1 MVNLP
6 HHSFV
11 INERSEANLLKN
23 ILRAQAEKVALSD
36 YQVGKLDIIIA
47 ELTSNF
53 LKHAHSHG
61 EVLFRTIQSD
71 DRPGIE
77 VIGID
82 HGPGM
87 LDPAHRM
94 QDGVS
99 TTQTMGTGM
108 GAIRRLSDDF
118 DLYSLPGWGT
128 LTLVRIFKNASQPPK
143 TSSALQYSA
152 LLVAHPDETQCGDG
166 WAYKQSGDTHCF
178 MITDG
183 LGHGPHA
190 HEASQRA
197 IIRFEQTASVDP
209 LALMRSLHEQL
220 SATRG
225 AVGLVVSLDVKLQ
238 TIDYCGVGNISFRR
252 VTDQQTKRGVSAPG
266 ILGKHLRSQF
276 VTQSDRWPDR
286 GVLFMH
292 SDGLDR
298 TWNLDDYPNLLQHD
312 RSLWGAALYKDHRQK
327 DDFALITILLP

>member
-1 MVNLP
+1 MTNLP
-6 HHSFV
+6 YQSF
-11 INERSEANLLKN
+11 IIHERSEVNQLKN
-23 ILRAQAEKVALSD
+23 ILRTQADEITLSD

-53 LKHAHSHG
+53 LKHADSHG
-61 EVLFRTIQSD
+61 EVLFRIIQSD
-71 DRPGIE
+71 ANPGIE
-77 VIGID
+77 IIGID

-87 LDPAHRM
+87 PDPAHRM

-108 GAIRRLSDDF
+108 GAIRRLADEF
-118 DLYSLPGWGT
+118 DLYSQPGWGT
-128 LTLVRIFKNASQPPK
+128 LTLVRIFKNGPSLQPPSPLPH
-143 TSSALQYSA
+143 TA
-152 LLVAHPDETQCGDG
+152 LLVAHPGETQCGDG

-178 MITDG
+178 IVTDG

-190 HEASQRA
+190 HQASQRA
-197 IIRFEQTASVDP
+197 INAFAQTASVDP
-209 LALMRSLHEQL
+209 LTLMHSLHEQL

-225 AVGLVVSLDVKLQ
+225 AVGMVVSLDVRHQ
-238 TIDYCGVGNISFRR
+238 TIDYCGVGNISYRR
-252 VTDQQTKRGVSAPG
+252 VFEEQTKRGVSVPG

-286 GVLFMH
+286 GVLFIH

-298 TWNLDDYPNLLQHD
+298 TWNLDDYPNLLEHD
-312 RSLWGAALYKDHRQK
+312 RSLWGGALYKDHRQK
-327 DDFALITILLP
+327 DDFVLITILLP